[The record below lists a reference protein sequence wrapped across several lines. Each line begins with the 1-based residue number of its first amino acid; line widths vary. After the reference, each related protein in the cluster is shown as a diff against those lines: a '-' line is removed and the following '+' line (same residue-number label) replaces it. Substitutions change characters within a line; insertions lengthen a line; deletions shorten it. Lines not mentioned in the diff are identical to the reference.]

1 MQSNRAA
8 HVNQQRAQL
17 QQARRPSPYN
27 RVGTT
32 SLPCIRHFTD
42 TFGHPKATRSSST
55 ADGASHGYPR
65 LSDANRHKYPNA
77 GAILAALITAEPA
90 ATQDDPTDLEIIKS
104 LSFKKKEAVENEQ
117 APMSATQAVR
127 QVELRQARMQYE
139 EVKALYQVTKDGVD
153 ALAAKAASGAIDKAL
168 MLSKQYLAELEETM
182 REDEQ
187 RLLESLSSA
196 HPDVVFVPTSFEPTA
211 LNPAGAPAREPTEQ
225 RPGQAKRKATNA
237 GVQGAT
243 KRPKDVDPSIY
254 LDIEAKESNK
264 ADRDDIAGPK
274 RGHRRRIKSRA
285 FVTQSDDEWP
295 AAAVQINIADVV
307 KNKAPGQPDDVE
319 KEQAEEKIRDGEIL
333 PVDETSIFH
342 VEKPDISE
350 LMKDPTPEEVDEIRQ
365 MRDGIK
371 SSQFNWGDTLTISVC
386 NVIRTWC
393 YDEES
398 TRNKPSPEDLTPHL
412 MYIRALVDDRDMMT
426 LRLQTYREREWT
438 SHSIVKGHILTGYSI
453 LHNILADA
461 LKIVSFKNDH
471 TSINIRQEGEDG
483 VASVMVE
490 QAKTMTWLARQCFVG
505 DDDSAPRRGRIAN
518 ATVRSLQKKYFHVLL
533 GVNIVFESEVHN
545 GLLMQAEGRG
555 ETVRKLKSMKANQK
569 SETVLY
575 QLFNDRNKHETARV
589 KTIAGGKASKAIG
602 STSAAPSQSAGVGEK
617 DKTLSAKNS
626 RDVADFKKECL
637 QYLSLFLMYG
647 TASFFHVWPSYKDQT
662 MPESALLINLASLVC
677 DRRYERCGDEPHVFG
692 ARAWNRLDEL
702 MFNSLKMFVTDAG
715 TFKQDIKWSDMT
727 RHFYVEFD
735 VKKLA
740 ALYMLDL
747 LTETHRP
754 GLSLGIEG
762 QVMDHIRV
770 KDDLIVKMND
780 PMSEPFRAIWGP
792 TEGPLNP
799 VADRGASLYPE
810 VNSDGTLRRPH
821 NPQTQMAADQA
832 RAKAKN
838 VEDSS
843 NGDEDAEDGGDES
856 EEEEE
861 YSEEE

>member
-1 MQSNRAA
+1 MKRLPTMQSNRAA

-77 GAILAALITAEPA
+77 GAILAARAPPKEPNAAEAEDTHEEEGEADVPETPTPLTKSKTKRDPKDNVRSEPNEPEGNQESQNEYVSAAEKDSVKSDQVGDSAANTAVTELITAEPA

-264 ADRDDIAGPK
+264 ADRDDIAGPR

-285 FVTQSDDEWP
+285 FVTQSDNEWP

-319 KEQAEEKIRDGEIL
+319 KEPAEEKIRDGEIL

-342 VEKPDISE
+342 VEKPDISDSISSHFISLPTFPCSNSRRPRE
-350 LMKDPTPEEVDEIRQ
+350 LEHADV
-365 MRDGIK
+365 
-371 SSQFNWGDTLTISVC
+371 SAYS
-386 NVIRTWC
+386 
-393 YDEES
+393 
-398 TRNKPSPEDLTPHL
+398 PS
-412 MYIRALVDDRDMMT
+412 ALD
-426 LRLQTYREREWT
+426 
-438 SHSIVKGHILTGYSI
+438 HSAGVL
-453 LHNILADA
+453 ILAD
-461 LKIVSFKNDH
+461 
-471 TSINIRQEGEDG
+471 GE
-483 VASVMVE
+483 
-490 QAKTMTWLARQCFVG
+490 
-505 DDDSAPRRGRIAN
+505 N
-518 ATVRSLQKKYFHVLL
+518 L
-533 GVNIVFESEVHN
+533 G
-545 GLLMQAEGRG
+545 
-555 ETVRKLKSMKANQK
+555 
-569 SETVLY
+569 
-575 QLFNDRNKHETARV
+575 
-589 KTIAGGKASKAIG
+589 
-602 STSAAPSQSAGVGEK
+602 
-617 DKTLSAKNS
+617 
-626 RDVADFKKECL
+626 
-637 QYLSLFLMYG
+637 
-647 TASFFHVWPSYKDQT
+647 
-662 MPESALLINLASLVC
+662 
-677 DRRYERCGDEPHVFG
+677 
-692 ARAWNRLDEL
+692 
-702 MFNSLKMFVTDAG
+702 
-715 TFKQDIKWSDMT
+715 
-727 RHFYVEFD
+727 
-735 VKKLA
+735 
-740 ALYMLDL
+740 
-747 LTETHRP
+747 
-754 GLSLGIEG
+754 
-762 QVMDHIRV
+762 
-770 KDDLIVKMND
+770 
-780 PMSEPFRAIWGP
+780 
-792 TEGPLNP
+792 
-799 VADRGASLYPE
+799 
-810 VNSDGTLRRPH
+810 
-821 NPQTQMAADQA
+821 
-832 RAKAKN
+832 
-838 VEDSS
+838 
-843 NGDEDAEDGGDES
+843 
-856 EEEEE
+856 
-861 YSEEE
+861 